1 MPSMNETTLRSWIIM
16 DSIFSQAFYGA
27 LHQALEQGGY
37 TDEVRGFLEVVDVP
51 PWILESIVNTAI
63 VRWCHLLGT
72 PGGQEIA
79 SFLARCYLDSGD
91 FFGDDVAGPIRA
103 EFSRIVVEAAAL
115 LIKQPHP
122 AGSPWN

>member
-1 MPSMNETTLRSWIIM
+1 MNEATLKSWLFM
-16 DSIFSQAFYGA
+16 DSVFSRAFYAA
-27 LHQALEQGGY
+27 LQLVQEQGGY
-37 TDEVRGFLEVVDVP
+37 SDEVREFLELVDVP

-72 PGGQEIA
+72 PRGREIA
-79 SFLARCYLDSGD
+79 SFLARCYLDSGG